1 MGYMGK
7 IALQEKARDLRKRG
21 FSIKAIEKELGIS
34 RSSASLWT
42 RDVELTS
49 DQLKSLYADKRT
61 GAWRGCVI
69 AARKK
74 KEATEIAVREAGYR
88 GNREVGKLSKRDRLM
103 AGIALYLG
111 EGDKSGR
118 NVAFCNADP
127 RAIRFMMR
135 WFREVCAVAEERFR
149 LSLYL
154 HDNLDEKIA
163 KKYWSTVTDL
173 PLTSFRKSYIV
184 KNNPNRLRKTKH
196 VYGIVRITVS
206 DAALYRRIMGLIS
219 GVFGI
224 Y

>member
-7 IALQEKARDLRKRG
+7 VALQEKACNLRRQG

-42 RDVELTS
+42 REVILTARQI
-49 DQLKSLYADKRT
+49 DRLYANKRT
-61 GAWRGCVI
+61 GVLRGCFV
-69 AARKK
+69 AAIRKK
-74 KEATEIAVREAGYR
+74 EKTKAFISGANEAATREIGV
-88 GNREVGKLSKRDRLM
+88 LSKRDRCI

-127 RAIRFMMR
+127 GAIRFMMG
-135 WFREVCAVAEERFR
+135 WFREICGVQEGRFR
-149 LSLYL
+149 LSLHL
-154 HDNLDEKIA
+154 HDNLDECMA
-163 KKYWSTVTDL
+163 KNYWVGVTGL

-184 KNNPNRLRKTKH
+184 RNNPNRLRKTKH
-196 VYGIVRITVS
+196 VYGIIRITVS
-206 DAALYRRIMGLIS
+206 DANLYRRIMGLIS
-219 GVFGI
+219 AVFPI